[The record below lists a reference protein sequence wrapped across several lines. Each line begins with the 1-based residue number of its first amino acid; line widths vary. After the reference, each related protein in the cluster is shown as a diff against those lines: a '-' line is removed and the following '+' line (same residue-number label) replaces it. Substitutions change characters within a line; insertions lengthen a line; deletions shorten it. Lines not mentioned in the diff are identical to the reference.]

1 MRISTMKA
9 NNKICKIVKKS
20 AIILFWLCIWELCSL
35 FLNTE
40 ILFPAPLA
48 VLKALYHLMGKEAF
62 WISVFQSILR
72 VIEGISFSI
81 ITGILLGIISGINK
95 FVEELLEP
103 LVVTIKATP
112 VMSVIIVALVWFQ
125 SSGVPI
131 FTSILMCF
139 PIIYT
144 NVLQGIKSVD
154 KKLLEMAK
162 VYKVKKIYILKD
174 IYIPSIKSY
183 IVSGVL
189 MCLGLGWKVTVAS
202 EVLSTPKYSIGLNL
216 LNAKSILDMEEL
228 FAWTIVVV
236 ILSLIFENIFKFYI
250 NRKSN
255 K

>member
-48 VLKALYHLMGKEAF
+48 VLKALYYMMGKEAF

-125 SSGVPI
+125 SSGVAI

-154 KKLLEMAK
+154 RKFLEVAK
-162 VYKVKKIYILKD
+162 VYKVKRIYILKY

-236 ILSLIFENIFKFYI
+236 ILSLIFENMFKFYI